1 MERRVSK
8 AGKMDTAKQMN
19 SGSDIPLIV
28 HVVFSLG
35 TGGLE
40 NGLVN
45 IINRMPQDRY
55 RHAIVCL
62 TEAGEFASRI
72 MQPGVPVIS
81 LHSGQGHSFGLYWQL
96 WKTFRT
102 LNPTIVHSRNLATLE
117 AQIPARLL
125 SGVKTVHGEH
135 GRDVFDLEGKNK
147 KYNLLRKMVRPFV
160 GRYVTVSKDLKRW
173 LMETVGVS
181 KRRVV
186 QIYNGVDQEQF
197 HPGDGKPM
205 DLPPAGFLSA
215 ESFVIGTVGR
225 LAAVKDQATLIRAF
239 KLLLDANPADKNDLR
254 LVIAGDG
261 PLRREL
267 EELVSELGIARS
279 VWITGDRS
287 DIADVLRLFDLFV
300 LSSLGEG
307 ISNTILEAMATGLPI
322 VATDVGGNPEL
333 VQEGVTGR
341 LIPGEDP
348 AVLAASLQQCI
359 GDREQLI
366 RMGAASLEKV
376 KTQFNWQKTVEQY
389 LSVYDEVVNS

>member
-1 MERRVSK
+1 MVV
-8 AGKMDTAKQMN
+8 GKRMN
-19 SGSDIPLIV
+19 SDSGIPLIA
-28 HVVFSLG
+28 HVVYSLG

-45 IINRMPQDRY
+45 IINRMPEARY

-62 TEAGEFASRI
+62 TEAGEFANRI
-72 MQPGVPVIS
+72 TRPGVPVIS
-81 LHSGQGHSFGLYWQL
+81 LYSGQGHSFGMYWQL
-96 WKTFRT
+96 WKTLRA
-102 LNPTIVHSRNLATLE
+102 LNPTIVHTRNLATLE

-135 GRDVFDLEGKNK
+135 GRDVFDLEGKNR
-147 KYNLLRKMVRPFV
+147 KYNLLRKIIRPIV
-160 GRYVTVSKDLKRW
+160 GRYITISKDLKRW

-186 QIYNGVDQEQF
+186 QIYNGVDLEQF
-197 HPGDGKPM
+197 HPGSAKQV

-225 LAAVKDQATLIRAF
+225 LAAVKDQTTLIRAF
-239 KLLLDANPADKNDLR
+239 KLLLDADPAYGNDLR
-254 LVIAGDG
+254 LIIAGDG
-261 PLRREL
+261 PLREEL
-267 EELVSELGIARS
+267 EALISELGVARF
-279 VWITGDRS
+279 VWITGDRN
-287 DIADVLRLFDLFV
+287 DIADLLRLFDLFV

-333 VQEGVTGR
+333 VQEGVNGR

-348 AVLAASLQQCI
+348 AVLASRLQECI
-359 GDREQLI
+359 GDREQLR
-366 RMGAASLEKV
+366 RMGTASLEKV
-376 KTQFNWQKTVEQY
+376 KTQFNWQNTVERY